1 MVVDVVES
9 VLGNVTDDQ
18 IGVLPH
24 GTTEIGFSL
33 SSQDLDQSRFT
44 GTVGTEN
51 GDSGRKRDL
60 ERDVVQLLLRRS
72 RVLERNISHLHQC
85 LLLGLDTV
93 EEWRVGELEL
103 VVLGN
108 IQLEVGSG
116 LGNVT
121 DKGFEVTGVSLEL
134 EVVQVES
141 IGDGSVKEI
150 GIVRDNDG
158 GTVGEGGEVV
168 DQPSDVDDIQ
178 MIGRLVEQQDI
189 GLEQDSSGKSELH
202 LPTTGKRSD
211 TSNLLLG
218 VETNSLEGLDD
229 LLGGSQES
237 LVGKNPVLDRDLGLG
252 TIDIVLN
259 VESSDLGWWRETIDL
274 VVDDGVH
281 QSRFTRTVSSTK
293 TVSVTSLQSHVGVVQ
308 QDLGTVGQIELF
320 NVAKI
325 LTLFLIGKLDFLS
338 LGLVGLLLEK
348 FSDGG

>member
-1 MVVDVVES
+1 
-9 VLGNVTDDQ
+9 VT
-18 IGVLPH
+18 
-24 GTTEIGFSL
+24 
-33 SSQDLDQSRFT
+33 
-44 GTVGTEN
+44 N
-51 GDSGRKRDL
+51 K
-60 ERDVVQLLLRRS
+60 
-72 RVLERNISHLHQC
+72 
-85 LLLGLDTV
+85 GL
-93 EEWRVGELEL
+93 
-103 VVLGN
+103 
-108 IQLEVGSG
+108 
-116 LGNVT
+116 
-121 DKGFEVTGVSLEL
+121 EVTGVSLEL

-141 IGDGSVKEI
+141 IGNGSVKEI

-168 DQPSDVDDIQ
+168 DQPSNVDDIQ
-178 MIGRLVEQQDI
+178 MIGRLIKQQDI

-211 TSNLLLG
+211 TGNLLLG
-218 VETNSLEGLDD
+218 VETDSLEGLDD

-237 LVGKNPVLDRDLGLG
+237 LVGQNPVLDRDLGLG
-252 TIDIVLN
+252 TIDIVLD

-281 QSRFTRTVSSTK
+281 EGRFTGTVSSTE

-308 QDLGTVGQIELF
+308 QDLGTVGQVELL
-320 NVAKI
+320 NVAEI